1 MKFDDKI
8 PIYYQI
14 KQYIY
19 REIIIEELKPGQQI
33 PAIRQLAVSLTV
45 NVNTIQRALSEL
57 IDEGVLVTQ
66 RGKGNFVTTNTRTL
80 VKLKNDVVEAQVR
93 ELYDQ
98 LSALNISP
106 DEMLLYLKTYINSR
120 KEVHHD

>member
-19 REIIIEELKPGQQI
+19 REIITEHFQPGQKL
-33 PAIRQLAVSLTV
+33 PPVRQLAVTLTV
-45 NVNTIQRALSEL
+45 NANTIQRALSEL
-57 IDEGVLVTQ
+57 IDEKILISK
-66 RGKGNFVTTNTRTL
+66 RGKGNFVTTNVQIL
-80 VKLKNDVVEAQVR
+80 IALKKNVVQEQVR
-93 ELYDQ
+93 NLYEH
-98 LSALNISP
+98 LEALKITP
-106 DEMLLYLKTYINSR
+106 DEMELYLKNYINSR